1 MLTNEDK
8 KEEGKSMGEEVMEKV
23 RDQKRVLA
31 VKSKAETP
39 GELDDLQWF
48 IEGETLVHT
57 EEGTTEERKIRA
69 TSSVAQQNPRP
80 HHRLST
86 LSSRQLEVAPSNI
99 YMDPPDWCAWTG
111 ITCDPNTRHIVGIE
125 WSGIYINS
133 GYAIGLT
140 PIPTFNLP
148 YLQSLMLVQSG
159 LTGTLPSTLE
169 TFTRLTHLDLQGN
182 TLSGSVP
189 SFSSLPLQSL
199 SLSKNNFT
207 GNLVHVLSPY
217 TSSSTPPIL
226 TYLALDNNKITG
238 SLPTTLYGLTK
249 LSTLRLSGNGLTGT
263 LSTSISKLT
272 SLQRLFLDYNKLT
285 GT

>member
-1 MLTNEDK
+1 MREDLR
-8 KEEGKSMGEEVMEKV
+8 V
-23 RDQKRVLA
+23 QKRVLA
-31 VKSKAETP
+31 VRSKAETP
-39 GELDDLQWF
+39 VELDDLQWY

-57 EEGTTEERKIRA
+57 EEGTTEERNRRA
-69 TSSVAQQNPRP
+69 TSAVGQNPRP
-80 HHRLST
+80 PHRLSS
-86 LSSRQLEVAPSNI
+86 LSSRRLEDTPSNI

-140 PIPTFNLP
+140 PIPSFNLP

-182 TLSGSVP
+182 TLTGSIP
-189 SFSSLPLQSL
+189 SFPSLPLQSL

-217 TSSSTPPIL
+217 TTSSTPPLL
-226 TYLALDNNKITG
+226 TYLALDDNQITG

-263 LSTSISKLT
+263 ISTSISKLT